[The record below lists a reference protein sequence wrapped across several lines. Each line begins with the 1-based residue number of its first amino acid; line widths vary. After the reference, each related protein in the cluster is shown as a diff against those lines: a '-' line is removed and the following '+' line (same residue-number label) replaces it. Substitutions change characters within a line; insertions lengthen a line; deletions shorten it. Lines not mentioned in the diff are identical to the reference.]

1 MEYNIDLH
9 KLFIENGIINKVYL
23 HHNGKYEFLIRQK
36 CDENTFLSAVK
47 IIIELMIS
55 KNINT
60 VIDICSKL
68 RDEDDLEFIK
78 DLCSNVNFPKLKET
92 NETLT
97 GVYPLINDGFN
108 FVILNGGKIKFI
120 SIIIEDEIKYI
131 NRDDKDFLSNFK
143 AVLKE
148 IIEYNYD
155 GFLQIYA
162 SIKDDEDAFNKATLL
177 YNEYE
182 IKLSKLRIK
191 K

>member
-1 MEYNIDLH
+1 MEYNIDSH

-23 HHNGKYEFLIRQK
+23 HHNGEYKFLIRQK
-36 CDENTFLSAVK
+36 CDENTFLDAIK

-78 DLCSNVNFPKLKET
+78 DLCSNVNFPKLKEA

-97 GVYPLINDGFN
+97 GIYPIKNDGFN
-108 FVILNGGKIKFI
+108 FIIFRENRIRMICTNGY
-120 SIIIEDEIKYI
+120 KYTS
-131 NRDDKDFLSNFK
+131 RDDEYFLIIFRY
-143 AVLKE
+143 VLKE
-148 IIEYNYD
+148 IMNYNYEY
-155 GFLQIYA
+155 FLQIYA
-162 SIKDDEDAFNKATLL
+162 SIKDDKDAFNEATLL

-182 IKLSKLRIK
+182 EKLSKLRIK

>member
-1 MEYNIDLH
+1 MEYNIDSH
-9 KLFIENGIINKVYL
+9 KLFIENGIIKKIYL
-23 HHNGKYEFLIRQK
+23 YCNGEYKFLIRQK
-36 CDENTFLSAVK
+36 CDENTFLDAIK

-68 RDEDDLEFIK
+68 RDEEDLEFIK
-78 DLCSNVNFPKLKET
+78 DLCSNVNLPKLKET

-108 FVILNGGKIKFI
+108 FIIFRESKIKMI
-120 SIIIEDEIKYI
+120 CTNGYKYTS
-131 NRDDKDFLSNFK
+131 RDDEHFLIIFRH
-143 AVLKE
+143 VLKE

-162 SIKDDEDAFNKATLL
+162 SIKDDIEAFNIADLL

-182 IKLSKLRIK
+182 EKLSKLRIK